1 MREGEEDDLLGQSA
15 GVCQKMGDSGR
26 EGGGFA
32 GSGRC
37 KDTEILLGLLA
48 DNAGLFVVECE
59 GAFAEDEPMTHSFIS
74 VGAA

>member
-1 MREGEEDDLLGQSA
+1 MREGEEDDLTGFRM
-15 GVCQKMGDSGR
+15 CQKMGDSCS

-37 KDTEILLGLLA
+37 KDTEILLRRLA
-48 DNAGLFVVECE
+48 DNTGLFVIECE

-74 VGAA
+74 VGVA